1 MSGVIASALLCAY
14 LLTTGNHVLECKA
27 EYLHTMPSGER
38 YWSEVTRGQFTVGEQ
53 LATCSGDG
61 HPDRVTLKD
70 LGAVV
75 CRAEMV
81 LFEDGFES
89 GDTTAWALVA
99 P

>member
-1 MSGVIASALLCAY
+1 MIASALLCAY
-14 LLTTGNHVLECKA
+14 FLTAGNHVLECKA
-27 EYLHTMPSGER
+27 EYLHTLPSGER
-38 YWSEVTRGQFTVGEQ
+38 YWHEVTRGQFIIGGQ
-53 LATCSGDG
+53 LATCSGEG

-89 GDTTAWALVA
+89 GTTDSWTSAV